1 MHIVVN
7 YPCLSPSKRKKVE
20 QAHLLSLYCPKVS
33 QSSPLAGGESSGI
46 IFSGGVYV
54 GENTAQSVSERIARQ
69 RRAIRA
75 RNGLQSFIR
84 KAFRLF

>member
-1 MHIVVN
+1 MSFSV
-7 YPCLSPSKRKKVE
+7 KTKKVE

-54 GENTAQSVSERIARQ
+54 G
-69 RRAIRA
+69 
-75 RNGLQSFIR
+75 GL
-84 KAFRLF
+84 

>member
-1 MHIVVN
+1 MSFSV
-7 YPCLSPSKRKKVE
+7 KMKKVE

-54 GENTAQSVSERIARQ
+54 GENTAQSVSVRLVRKSGQPCAQRTASLCRERPK
-69 RRAIRA
+69 
-75 RNGLQSFIR
+75 GFPD
-84 KAFRLF
+84 